1 MVCEWGMSEQLGM
14 VEYGEGDGPVFLARE
29 LARPRNY
36 SDDTARMIDA
46 EIKRLI
52 DEAYATATQVLNK
65 GRDKV
70 ELIAKALLE
79 FETLDASHLRDIIES
94 GEMKNP
100 PSAPKP
106 PPVPEEFK
114 KKPAPKSTE
123 EDLPENDGPIPGAV
137 GAPA

>member
-1 MVCEWGMSEQLGM
+1 VS
-14 VEYGEGDGPVFLARE
+14 RE
-29 LARPRNY
+29 LLGTVMVSRVGGVL
-36 SDDTARMIDA
+36 TA
-46 EIKRLI
+46 
-52 DEAYATATQVLNK
+52 

-70 ELIAKALLE
+70 QLIANALLE
-79 FETLDASHLRDIIES
+79 FETLDASHLRDIIDF

-114 KKPAPKSTE
+114 KKPVAKTSE
-123 EDLPENDGPIPGAV
+123 EDLPEDDGPIPGAV